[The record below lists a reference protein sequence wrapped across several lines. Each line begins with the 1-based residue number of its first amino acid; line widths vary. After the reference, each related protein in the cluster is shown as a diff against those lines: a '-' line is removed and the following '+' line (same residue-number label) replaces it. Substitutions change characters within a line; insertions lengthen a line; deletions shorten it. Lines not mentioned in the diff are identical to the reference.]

1 MDLRH
6 FLVAA
11 LAAASLSV
19 AGPAEAQWRYYDGY
33 RPYAQDNS
41 GYPPF
46 PGQDDQ
52 RSYEP
57 QPQPQGEPQP
67 QGPPEP
73 QPQGDA
79 QPQQQSE
86 PQPQQQ
92 SEPQPQQQGDVQE
105 PPSGFG
111 FTSPNVEQQQQPD
124 TGMQQPSSVPGG
136 ISGGPMD
143 DAQAAA
149 SPRTA
154 EIVQNPT
161 DQPAGTIVVDTQSR
175 HLYLV
180 QQDGTAI
187 QYGIGVG
194 REGFAWK
201 GVARVD
207 HKGEWPRWFPP
218 KDMLKRR
225 PDLPIEMDGGLN
237 NPLGARALYLY
248 EGKKDTLFRIHGT
261 NEPDTIGKAVSS
273 GCIRM
278 MNGDVMDLYNR
289 VPVGTKV
296 VVL

>member
-1 MDLRH
+1 MGFHH
-6 FLVAA
+6 FVVAA
-11 LAAASLSV
+11 VAAASLSI
-19 AGPAEAQWRYYDGY
+19 AGAAQAQWRYYDGY
-33 RPYAQDNS
+33 RTYPPNNQD
-41 GYPPF
+41 YPPF
-46 PGQDDQ
+46 PGQEDQ

-57 QPQPQGEPQP
+57 QPQPPGAP
-67 QGPPEP
+67 
-73 QPQGDA
+73 D
-79 QPQQQSE
+79 
-86 PQPQQQ
+86 
-92 SEPQPQQQGDVQE
+92 QQQGDQGPQQPGDTQQQ

-111 FTSPNVEQQQQPD
+111 FTSPNTEQQQQQQPD
-124 TGMQQPSSVPGG
+124 TGMPQPSSVPGG

-143 DAQAAA
+143 DAQAAS

-154 EIVQNPT
+154 QVVPNPT
-161 DQPAGTIVVDTQSR
+161 S
-175 HLYLV
+175 
-180 QQDGTAI
+180 
-187 QYGIGVG
+187 
-194 REGFAWK
+194 EGFAWK

-218 KDMLKRR
+218 KDMLARR
-225 PDLPIEMDGGLN
+225 PDLPIEMDGGMN

-248 EGKKDTLFRIHGT
+248 EGKKDTMYRIHGT